1 MESTIIEKGC
11 IVVADTTPI
20 QSCRPQQFL
29 IPIDLFKTEA
39 EAGIGE
45 IFMGKDK
52 DGEPCPMMK
61 IDKQWLEDA
70 LKFWYE

>member
-11 IVVADTTPI
+11 IVIADTIITSSGKPKGL
-20 QSCRPQQFL
+20 L
-29 IPIDLFKTEA
+29 IPIDLFKTES

-45 IFMGKDK
+45 MFMGKDK

-61 IDKQWLEDA
+61 INKQWLEDA